1 MIAPVTT
8 RLYTNHLGVEQGA
21 ETSLVV
27 EGAEALPAAAF
38 KVLGPDG
45 GQAAA
50 GELEPVGPVP
60 GWTGRHHA
68 RLQLP
73 AMAGPGPFVVEIALP
88 GGPLRSA
95 PFQAGPRRLTTLT
108 FDAVLGHLR
117 AMRSRDPWDS
127 ADRQAPFF
135 GGRGD
140 RVDVHGGYHDASG
153 DVSKYLSHLS
163 YANFMNPQQAPLV
176 TWAVLHC
183 HDQLG
188 GGNGAGSRRQALA
201 DEAAHGADFLCR
213 MLDPAGYFYMTV
225 FDRWSKQTEQREI
238 CSYKTQQGIKLEKVQ
253 AGYRQGGGLAIAA
266 LARAAAAGVSGAFSA
281 ADYLDRARIG
291 FAHLQQHN
299 REYLDDGQE
308 NILDD
313 YCALLAATELYAAA
327 GAREHREAAAERAQ
341 RLAARVADGHGHRGY
356 WRANG
361 QPGDEARP
369 FFHAV
374 EAGLPAVALLRW
386 LAVGAPGDQ
395 DRRAAEQAL
404 ERSLAGELALTAE
417 VSNPFGY
424 ARQLVQP
431 LDGPVR
437 SSFFFPH
444 QNESGYW
451 WQGENARL
459 GSLATAA
466 AEYARRYGGDGDLG
480 RQLRRYARDQLD
492 WILGKNPFDSCMLHG
507 FGRNNV
513 DYSPQWPNLHGG
525 ICNGITGGWHDEND
539 VEFLR
544 TDLPG
549 DQTWRWSEQW
559 IPHAAWYLL
568 AVSALEW

>member
-1 MIAPVTT
+1 MIAPGTT
-8 RLYTNHLGVEQGA
+8 RLLTNHLGVEQGA
-21 ETSLVV
+21 DASLVL
-27 EGAEALPAAAF
+27 EAPAPLPAAAF
-38 KVLGPDG
+38 QVRGPDG
-45 GQAAA
+45 GKAGQ
-50 GELEPVGPVP
+50 GELEPLPPVP

-68 RLQLP
+68 RLRLP
-73 AMAGPGPFVVEIALP
+73 AVPGPGPFVVEVALP
-88 GGPLRSA
+88 GDPLRSA
-95 PFQAGPRRLTTLT
+95 PIEASRKRLTALT

-135 GGRGD
+135 GGRRD

-163 YANFMNPQQAPLV
+163 YANFMNPQQAPIV

-183 HDQLG
+183 RDQLPA
-188 GGNGAGSRRQALA
+188 GNGADGRRQALV

-225 FDRWSKQTEQREI
+225 FDRWSKQIEQREI
-238 CSYKTQQGIKLEKVQ
+238 CSYKTQQGIKLDKVQ
-253 AGYRQGGGLAIAA
+253 AGFRQGGGVAIAA
-266 LARAAAAGVSGAFSA
+266 LARAAGAGAAGDFSS

-327 GAREHREAAAERAQ
+327 GERAHRDAAAERAQ
-341 RLAARVADGHGHRGY
+341 RLASRVADGHGQRGY
-356 WRANG
+356 WKANG
-361 QPGDEARP
+361 AERP

-386 LAVGAPGDQ
+386 LDVGDPGDQ
-395 DRRAAEQAL
+395 DRRAVEQAL

-431 LDGPVR
+431 LEAPVR

-459 GSLATAA
+459 ASLATAA
-466 AEYARRYGGDGDLG
+466 AEYARRYQGDGNFG
-480 RQLRRYARDQLD
+480 QQLRRYARDQLD
-492 WILGKNPFDSCMLHG
+492 WILGRNPFDTCMLHG

-513 DYSPQWPNLHGG
+513 EYSPQWRNVAGG
-525 ICNGITGGWHDEND
+525 ICNGITGGWHDEHD

-568 AVSALEW
+568 AVSALDR

>member
-1 MIAPVTT
+1 MIAPGTT
-8 RLYTNHLGVEQGA
+8 RLLTNHLGVEQGA

-27 EGAEALPAAAF
+27 EAATPLPPTAFRVRGPAGDLAAE
-38 KVLGPDG
+38 
-45 GQAAA
+45 
-50 GELEPVGPVP
+50 GELEPVPPVP

-68 RLQLP
+68 RLRLP
-73 AMAGPGPFVVEIALP
+73 ALAGTGPFVVEVALP
-88 GGPLRSA
+88 EGPLRSA
-95 PFQAGPRRLTTLT
+95 PLGASRHQLSALT

-117 AMRSRDPWDS
+117 AMRSREPWDS

-135 GGRGD
+135 GGRSD

-183 HDQLG
+183 RDQVP
-188 GGNGAGSRRQALA
+188 AGEGVTARRQALG

-225 FDRWSKQTEQREI
+225 FDRWSKKTEQREI

-253 AGYRQGGGLAIAA
+253 AGYRQGGGLTIAA
-266 LARAAAAGVSGAFSA
+266 LARAAGAGVSGAFSA

-291 FAHLQQHN
+291 FQHLQQHN
-299 REYLDDGQE
+299 RAYLDDGQE

-313 YCALLAATELYAAA
+313 YCALLAATELYAAGGERA
-327 GAREHREAAAERAQ
+327 HRDAAAERAT
-341 RLAARVADGHGHRGY
+341 RLAGRVADGHGHRGY
-356 WRANG
+356 WRADG
-361 QPGDEARP
+361 ADRP

-386 LAVGAPGDQ
+386 LAVGDPGDQ

-417 VSNPFGY
+417 VSNPFGH

-431 LDGPVR
+431 LGAPVR

-459 GSLATAA
+459 ASLATAA
-466 AEYARRYGGDGDLG
+466 AEYARRYQGDGALG
-480 RQLRRYARDQLD
+480 GKLRCYARDQLD
-492 WILGKNPFDSCMLHG
+492 WILGRNPFDTCMLHG

-513 DYSPQWPNLHGG
+513 DYSPEWPNLAGG

-539 VEFLR
+539 VEFVR

-568 AVSALEW
+568 AVSALEG

>member
-1 MIAPVTT
+1 MSPPGAP
-8 RLYTNHLGVEQGA
+8 RLLFNHLGVELGA
-21 ETSLVV
+21 PIRLVV
-27 EGAEALPAAAF
+27 ESPEPVPAASF
-38 KVLGPDG
+38 RVLGP
-45 GQAAA
+45 A
-50 GELEPVGPVP
+50 GEVRQTGALEPLPPVP
-60 GWTGRHHA
+60 GWKGRHHA
-68 RLQLP
+68 RLSLSGQE
-73 AMAGPGPFVVEIALP
+73 GPFRVEVSLP
-88 GGPLRSA
+88 GAALASA
-95 PFQAGPRRLTTLT
+95 PITASRRQLLST
-108 FDAVLGHLR
+108 FDAVLGNLR

-135 GGRGD
+135 GGRSD

-183 HDQLG
+183 RANLPAD
-188 GGNGAGSRRQALA
+188 GAAADDRRAALA

-213 MLDPAGYFYMTV
+213 MLDPDGYFYMTV
-225 FDRWSKQTEQREI
+225 FDRWSKQIDQREI
-238 CSYKTQQGIKLEKVQ
+238 CSYRTQQGIKLDKVQ
-253 AGYRQGGGLAIAA
+253 AGYRQGGGMAIAA

-281 ADYLDRARIG
+281 ADYLERATRG
-291 FAHLQQHN
+291 FDHLQVHN
-299 REYLDDGQE
+299 LAYLDDGQE

-327 GAREHREAAAERAQ
+327 GKPAHRDAAAARARQ
-341 RLAARVADGHGHRGY
+341 LAARVEDGHGQRGF
-356 WRANG
+356 WRADR
-361 QPGDEARP
+361 GDRP

-386 LAVGAPGDQ
+386 LEAGDPGAE
-395 DRRAAEQAL
+395 DRRAVEQAL
-404 ERSLAGELALTAE
+404 ERAMAFELAVTGE

-424 ARQLVQP
+424 ARQLVLP
-431 LDGPVR
+431 LGAPAR
-437 SSFFFPH
+437 SAFFFPH
-444 QNESGYW
+444 VNESGYW

-459 GSLATAA
+459 ASLATAA
-466 AEYARRYGGDGDLG
+466 ADCARRFHGDGALG
-480 RQLRRYARDQLD
+480 QRLRAYARDQLD
-492 WILGKNPFDSCMLHG
+492 WILGRNPFDSCMLHG
-507 FGRNNV
+507 SGRNNV
-513 DYSPQWPNLHGG
+513 EYSPQWPNLPGG
-525 ICNGITGGWHDEND
+525 ICNGITGGWDDETD

-568 AVSALEW
+568 AITALDR